1 MENHYLL
8 LRKHIEEISPLTD
21 EEWNI
26 VADCFTYKKLRKHQF
41 LVQKDE
47 LVSSEYWI
55 ISGFLKTYAIDS
67 EGKEHILQ
75 FAMEQYW
82 TSDFHA
88 FQNQVPATMFIDCI
102 EDSEFFCLRLEHR
115 ERLCNEIPKMTNF
128 FRIKS
133 HYGYIAL
140 QQRIMS
146 LLTQT
151 AEERYNN
158 LIKKFPLLIQRV
170 PKKLLASYL
179 GVTRETL
186 SRFKG

>member
-1 MENHYLL
+1 MEQYYLS

-21 EEWNI
+21 EEWEY
-26 VADCFTYKKLRKHQF
+26 VAQCFTYKTLKKHQF

-47 LVSSEYWI
+47 LVPSEYWI
-55 ISGFLKTYAIDS
+55 IKGLLKTYAIDK

-82 TSDFHA
+82 TSDFQA
-88 FQNQVPATMFIDCI
+88 FQNQVPATLFIDCI
-102 EDSEFFCLRLEHR
+102 EDSEFFCLRLENR
-115 ERLCNEIPKMTNF
+115 ERLCREIPKMTNF

-146 LLTQT
+146 LLTET

-158 LIKKFPLLIQRV
+158 LIKKLPYLIQRV

-186 SRFKG
+186 SRLKG

>member
-1 MENHYLL
+1 MEDYYLL
-8 LRKHIEEISPLTD
+8 LRKHIEEICVLTD
-21 EEWNI
+21 AEWACI
-26 VADCFTYKKLRKHQF
+26 SECFTYKKLKKHQF

-47 LVSSEYWI
+47 LVPSEYWVI
-55 ISGFLKTYAIDS
+55 KGFLKTYAIDR

-75 FAMEQYW
+75 FAMENYW
-82 TSDFHA
+82 TSDFQA
-88 FQNQVPATMFIDCI
+88 FQNQVPATLFIDCI
-102 EDSEFFCLRLEHR
+102 EESEFFCLRLENR
-115 ERLCNEIPKMTNF
+115 ERLCREFPKMTNF

-146 LLTQT
+146 LLTET

-158 LIKKFPLLIQRV
+158 LIKRLPLLVQRV

-186 SRFKG
+186 SRLKG